1 MTLRIFTTTALSVST
16 LAFAGC
22 ATTQPPLELIQA
34 RDAYSAAEH
43 SNAAHYNPAAI
54 HEAKVALDQAESMF
68 TEDAA
73 SLNTRDAAYVAM
85 RRAERAKVEC
95 EIASLQARK
104 DEAMSAR
111 QQSQAKAAEK
121 MQGELASTRTQLA
134 QATAARQAAEE
145 RAKQAMSNLLAA
157 NAAAV
162 AESPRGT
169 VVTLASDP
177 LFRSDAATFTPAAQP
192 KLDLIVAALKD
203 QGDHKILVEGHT
215 DARGSDARNMSLTK
229 QRADAVANYLTT
241 HGVAIEKVSSAGLG
255 ATRPVASN
263 DTPEGRSTNRRV
275 EITIERNETR

>member
-1 MTLRIFTTTALSVST
+1 MTLGTFTTTVLSVST
-16 LAFAGC
+16 FAFAAC
-22 ATTQPPLELIQA
+22 ATMQPPTELIQA
-34 RDAYSAAEH
+34 REAYSTAEH
-43 SNAAHYNPAAI
+43 SEVARYNPAAL

-73 SLNTRDAAYVAM
+73 SPNTRDAAYVAM

-121 MQGELASTRTQLA
+121 AQDELTTARTQLA
-134 QATAARQAAEE
+134 QAKDARQAAEE
-145 RAKQAMSNLLAA
+145 RAKQAISNLLAA
-157 NAAAV
+157 NAGAV

-177 LFRSDAATFTPAAQP
+177 LFRSDAATFTPAAQA
-192 KLDLIVAALKD
+192 KLDLIVVALKD
-203 QGDHKILVEGHT
+203 QGDHKILVEGHS
-215 DARGSDARNMSLTK
+215 DSRGSDARNLSLTK

-241 HGVAIEKVSSAGLG
+241 HGVAIEKVSSVGLG

-263 DTPEGRSTNRRV
+263 DTPDGRGANRRV
-275 EITIERNETR
+275 EITIEGAGTR